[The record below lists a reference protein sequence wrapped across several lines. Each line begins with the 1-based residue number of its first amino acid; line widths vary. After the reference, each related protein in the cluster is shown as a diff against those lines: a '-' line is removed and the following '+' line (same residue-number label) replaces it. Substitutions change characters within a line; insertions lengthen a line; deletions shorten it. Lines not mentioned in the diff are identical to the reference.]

1 MRLTKEEFLFEMDLL
16 KQMHEDESIIVDL
29 LDVSPEWIGGK
40 WLWNYYS
47 FINKMCELPIND
59 LIGTDL
65 DWFCWE
71 TQFGRRCNE
80 ITVDTNDGDDY
91 KVYTIETAEDL
102 WYYWDKE
109 TDYLRD

>member
-1 MRLTKEEFLFEMDLL
+1 MRLTKEEFLHGVEQLHKMR
-16 KQMHEDESIIVDL
+16 EEENIIADI

-47 FINKMCELPIND
+47 LISKLCDLPENN

-71 TQFGRRCNE
+71 TEFGKHDNV
-80 ITVDTNDGDDY
+80 ITVDIDDGDNY
-91 KVYTIETAEDL
+91 KAYVIETAEDL
-102 WYYWDKE
+102 WNYWDKE